1 MAFKKKY
8 YVVWKGVQPGIY
20 ETWDEC
26 KSQIT
31 GFQGAQYKSFE
42 SQQEAI
48 EAYRQDFKFKPGIKK
63 AASGG
68 VKTNTSIIRPSISV
82 DAACSGNPGLMEYRG
97 VDNQDGSEIFKR
109 GPYHDG
115 TNNIG
120 EFLAIVHALSI
131 LKRKGLDNIPIYS
144 DSLTAISWVK
154 KKKANTKLEFTARN
168 KELYDLIIR
177 AEGWLSKNTFRNP
190 IIKWE
195 TTRWGEN
202 PADFGRK

>member
-1 MAFKKKY
+1 MAYKKKY
-8 YVVWKGVQPGIY
+8 YVVWKGVHPGIY

-26 KSQIT
+26 KLQIT

-48 EAYRQDFKFKPGIKK
+48 EAYRESYKFSPGKKKP
-63 AASGG
+63 ASGG
-68 VKTNTSIIRPSISV
+68 VKSNTSIIRPSISV

-109 GPYHDG
+109 GPYPDG

-120 EFLAIVHALSI
+120 EFLAIVHALSL
-131 LKRKGLDNIPIYS
+131 LKKKGHDNIPIYS
-144 DSLTAISWVK
+144 DSETAMTWVR

-177 AEGWLSKNTFRNP
+177 AESWLKNNQYRNP

-195 TTRWGEN
+195 TTKWGEN